1 MCLMARAKWGPPR
14 SERICNL
21 PERFVINIHA
31 KINEHMTIHSRSSP
45 SGDKRGT
52 YQDVFTVPRDIT
64 DVKFRFISF
73 IKKLKGNKIDF

>member
-1 MCLMARAKWGPPR
+1 MSMWQ
-14 SERICNL
+14 
-21 PERFVINIHA
+21 
-31 KINEHMTIHSRSSP
+31 IHSRSSP

-64 DVKFRFISF
+64 DVKLRFISF